1 MSADRTAE
9 RDVRIHLKVSVDG
22 RDSVA
27 PGHSAAAHY
36 DRPRLDWRR
45 GLPVLR
51 SDTVLLRELRQSD
64 APALMAYVANP
75 AVLEYVAGAP
85 RSLEGFRRF
94 IRWCRAQR
102 RAGTYLT
109 FGVVPTNQPTVAGL
123 LQIWPIEHDFST
135 AEWGFVI
142 GQPFWGTGVF
152 NRAAEL
158 LLDFAFQTLGVV
170 RLEARAVEAD
180 RRCNGVLRKLGAT
193 AEGRL
198 RSSFR
203 SNHVVLDH
211 VMWSIL
217 APEWPLER
225 SGGTRAIEP

>member
-1 MSADRTAE
+1 MSTNRAADQ
-9 RDVRIHLKVSVDG
+9 DVRIHLNAPTDG
-22 RDSVA
+22 RDFVA
-27 PGHSAAAHY
+27 AGHETIDSFEPA
-36 DRPRLDWRR
+36 RIDWRK

-51 SDTVLLRELRQSD
+51 SETVLLRELRQSD

-203 SNHVVLDH
+203 SNDIVLDH

-217 APEWPLER
+217 APEWPLDR